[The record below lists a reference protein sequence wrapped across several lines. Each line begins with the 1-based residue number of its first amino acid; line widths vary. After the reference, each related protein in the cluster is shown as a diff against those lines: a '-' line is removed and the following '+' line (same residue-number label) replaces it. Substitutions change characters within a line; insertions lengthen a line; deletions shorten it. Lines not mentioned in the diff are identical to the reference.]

1 MGTHER
7 DDLKEITTPSKMSN
21 PVDGEFRPPS
31 TNGGGD
37 RDHLSGNK
45 HTTNKN
51 PSSSVADTNK
61 NNKIMNF
68 FSSDEHPEVGG
79 QERVLV
85 DLYNPQQHQDHMK
98 IELAKTE
105 PTTNISSV
113 SFIYFMF
120 TISFFFS
127 FTDDRHIMIHECVFN
142 LIQTGLMNTSA
153 RMLIGSKF
161 EDDKLVV
168 QEEKPKIQLMSAMRV
183 ELERLKDQNQ
193 MLKSMLDHV
202 TRDYTSLH
210 SQMLHAMQS
219 QNSNNNQLNH
229 HHDQL
234 QTNCDQRF
242 DDKSNSVSRKT
253 LSVRQFMDPNP
264 SSGAILNLDM
274 NEPSHSEDAAKDDDH
289 EMTTQQ
295 PSTSVTNYTEAEESV
310 SREYNLFSE
319 DVAANNRKRPT
330 MKEDEIEDINDQIY
344 KSNLKNQKSAQS
356 KSSGSSVEEEVPPA
370 AVAACR
376 KARVSVRARSDAP
389 LISDGCQWRKYGQ
402 KMAKGNPCPRAYYRC
417 TMAVG
422 CPVRKQVQRCS
433 EDKTVLI
440 TTYEGNHNHPL
451 PPQATAMAHT
461 TTAAATMLLSGSTM
475 SNNRE
480 PTLTANSLF
489 SSPSAAPLFPYA
501 ANIAT
506 LSASA
511 PFPTIT
517 LDLTTTPNVHHQ
529 TPPPADSRHF
539 QRQPLFPLPLQAYPP
554 HSQSQFRPPYL
565 INPPHPP
572 RVATAIPSVKLA
584 TQQQQGMVEMVTAAI
599 TSDPN
604 FTTALATAISSIMGA
619 PMRNTH
625 ELNNSDNNNVNNKNN
640 SSASEVTTV
649 LPALP
654 NHTHPHTSCPN
665 TFSPM

>member
-7 DDLKEITTPSKMSN
+7 DDP
-21 PVDGEFRPPS
+21 
-31 TNGGGD
+31 TNGAGGC
-37 RDHLSGNK
+37 DHLSGNK

-51 PSSSVADTNK
+51 PSLSVADTN
-61 NNKIMNF
+61 NNKIINF
-68 FSSDEHPEVGG
+68 YHSDEHREVGG
-79 QERVLV
+79 RECVLN

-105 PTTNISSV
+105 PTANISS
-113 SFIYFMF
+113 
-120 TISFFFS
+120 
-127 FTDDRHIMIHECVFN
+127 
-142 LIQTGLMNTSA
+142 TGLVNNSA
-153 RMLIGSKF
+153 RMLIGLKF
-161 EDDKLVV
+161 EEDKLVL

-183 ELERLKDQNQ
+183 ELERLKDENQ

-210 SQMLHAMQS
+210 SQLLHAMQS
-219 QNSNNNQLNH
+219 QNSNTNQLNH

-234 QTNCDQRF
+234 QI
-242 DDKSNSVSRKT
+242 NSASRKT
-253 LSVRQFMDPNP
+253 LSVRQFIDPNP
-264 SSGAILNLDM
+264 SSGAILHLDM
-274 NEPSHSEDAAKDDDH
+274 NEPSHSEAAATDDDH

-310 SREYNLFSE
+310 SKEYYLLTE
-319 DVAANNRKRPT
+319 DVAANNRKRT
-330 MKEDEIEDINDQIY
+330 MKEDEIENTDDQIY

-370 AVAACR
+370 TVAACR

-417 TMAVG
+417 TLAVG

-501 ANIAT
+501 SNIAT

-517 LDLTTTPNVHHQ
+517 LDLTTTPNVHHHHQ
-529 TPPPADSRHF
+529 TPPPADPRQF

-554 HSQSQFRPPYL
+554 HSQPLLRPPYL

-572 RVATAIPSVKLA
+572 RVGTAIPSVQLA

-604 FTTALATAISSIMGA
+604 FTTALAAAISSIMGA

-625 ELNNSDNNNVNNKNN
+625 ELNNSDNNNINNINN

-649 LPALP
+649 QPALP

-665 TFSPM
+665 TFSSM

>member
-1 MGTHER
+1 MGTHEH
-7 DDLKEITTPSKMSN
+7 DDLKEITTTPEMSN
-21 PVDGEFRPPS
+21 PGGGEFRTPN
-31 TNGGGD
+31 TNGGD
-37 RDHLSGNK
+37 DHNHPGIK

-51 PSSSVADTNK
+51 PSSVADTSSNK
-61 NNKIMNF
+61 MMNF
-68 FSSDEHPEVGG
+68 FSSDEHQKHREVGG
-79 QERVLV
+79 RERVLV
-85 DLYNPQQHQDHMK
+85 DLYNPRQHQDHMK

-105 PTTNISSV
+105 PTTTNISS
-113 SFIYFMF
+113 
-120 TISFFFS
+120 
-127 FTDDRHIMIHECVFN
+127 
-142 LIQTGLMNTSA
+142 TGLINNTSG
-153 RMLIGSKF
+153 RVLIGSKF
-161 EDDKLVV
+161 EENKLVV

-183 ELERLKDQNQ
+183 ELERLKNENQ

-202 TRDYTSLH
+202 THDYTTLH
-210 SQMLHAMQS
+210 SQLLRTMQS
-219 QNSNNNQLNH
+219 QNRNSNQLDH
-229 HHDQL
+229 HHDLL
-234 QTNCDQRF
+234 QTNCDQRYNTT
-242 DDKSNSVSRKT
+242 SNSASRKT
-253 LSVRQFMDPNP
+253 LSIRQFMDPNP

-274 NEPSHSEDAAKDDDH
+274 NEPSNSEAAATDDDH

-295 PSTSVTNYTEAEESV
+295 PSTSVTNYIEAEESV
-310 SREYNLFSE
+310 SKEYHLFSE
-319 DVAANNRKRPT
+319 DVAANSRKRPT
-330 MKEDEIEDINDQIY
+330 MKEDETGDINDQVH
-344 KSNLKNQKSAQS
+344 KSTLKNQKSAQS
-356 KSSGSSVEEEVPPA
+356 KSSCSSVEEEVPPA

-376 KARVSVRARSDAP
+376 KARVSVRARSEAP

-480 PTLTANSLF
+480 PTLSANSLF
-489 SSPSAAPLFPYA
+489 SSPSAAPIFPYN
-501 ANIAT
+501 ANFAT

-529 TPPPADSRHF
+529 HHHQTPPPADPRQF
-539 QRQPLFPLPLQAYPP
+539 QRHPLFPLPLQAYPP
-554 HSQSQFRPPYL
+554 HSQSLLRPPYL
-565 INPPHPP
+565 VNPPNPP
-572 RVATAIPSVKLA
+572 RVASAIPSVQLA

-604 FTTALATAISSIMGA
+604 FTTALAAAISSIMGA
-619 PMRNTH
+619 HMRNTH
-625 ELNNSDNNNVNNKNN
+625 ELNNSNNNDSNNKNN

-649 LPALP
+649 QPALP
-654 NHTHPHTSCPN
+654 NHMHPHTSCPN
-665 TFSPM
+665 TFNPM

>member
-7 DDLKEITTPSKMSN
+7 DDLKEITTAALKMSN
-21 PVDGEFRPPS
+21 PGGGEFRTPP
-31 TNGGGD
+31 TNGGD
-37 RDHLSGNK
+37 DHNHSGNK

-51 PSSSVADTNK
+51 PSSSVADTSTNK
-61 NNKIMNF
+61 MMDF
-68 FSSDEHPEVGG
+68 FSSDEHQKHREVGG
-79 QERVLV
+79 RERVLV

-105 PTTNISSV
+105 PTTNTSS
-113 SFIYFMF
+113 
-120 TISFFFS
+120 
-127 FTDDRHIMIHECVFN
+127 
-142 LIQTGLMNTSA
+142 TGLINTSG

-161 EDDKLVV
+161 DEDKLVV

-183 ELERLKDQNQ
+183 ELERLKNENQ

-202 TRDYTSLH
+202 THDYTTLH
-210 SQMLHAMQS
+210 SQLLRTMQS
-219 QNSNNNQLNH
+219 QNSNQLDH
-229 HHDQL
+229 HHDLL
-234 QTNCDQRF
+234 QANCDQRYNTT
-242 DDKSNSVSRKT
+242 SNSASRKT

-264 SSGAILNLDM
+264 SSGRTILNLDM
-274 NEPSHSEDAAKDDDH
+274 NEPSHSEAAATDDDH

-295 PSTSVTNYTEAEESV
+295 PSTSVTNYIEAEESV
-310 SREYNLFSE
+310 SKEYHLLSE
-319 DVAANNRKRPT
+319 DVAANSRKRPT
-330 MKEDEIEDINDQIY
+330 MKEDETEDINDQVY

-376 KARVSVRARSDAP
+376 KARVSVRARSEAP
-389 LISDGCQWRKYGQ
+389 LIRDGCQWRKYGQ

-475 SNNRE
+475 SNSRE
-480 PTLTANSLF
+480 PTLSANSLF
-489 SSPSAAPLFPYA
+489 SSPSAAPIFPYN

-529 TPPPADSRHF
+529 HHHQTPPPADPRQF
-539 QRQPLFPLPLQAYPP
+539 QQQPLFPLPLQAYPP
-554 HSQSQFRPPYL
+554 HSQSLLRPPYL
-565 INPPHPP
+565 INPPNPL
-572 RVATAIPSVKLA
+572 RVASAIPSVQLA

-604 FTTALATAISSIMGA
+604 FTTALAAAISSIMGA
-619 PMRNTH
+619 PMHNTH
-625 ELNNSDNNNVNNKNN
+625 ELTNSNNNDSNNKNN
-640 SSASEVTTV
+640 SSASEATTV
-649 LPALP
+649 QPALP
-654 NHTHPHTSCPN
+654 NHTHPHTSYPN
-665 TFSPM
+665 TFNPM